1 MGDVFQFLHRTPE
14 MEKLMQ
20 KAEKFLREI
29 GSTKQIVLGK
39 DFLESLDGK
48 KELTDF
54 ITYLEKNSAIL
65 ESSESPFQSI
75 HFNRED
81 FFSFG
86 NKPVWIDERLSQL
99 HITSLGTPLSL
110 DSIPRKK
117 LSKNEIRSETPLTKE
132 YGITLRSTGKL
143 SPTDSAALDTLI
155 RMFVRYGGIEKIR
168 GKHITLIPDT
178 GTESMSEF
186 QSIISTSGKYQEL
199 ILPIGTL
206 HTIVQG
212 LKPLIPFEM
221 TERDENNMQELGAYF

>member
-14 MEKLMQ
+14 MEKLMR
-20 KAEKFLREI
+20 KAEKLLREI

-48 KELTDF
+48 KELTEF

-110 DSIPRKK
+110 DSIPREQ
-117 LSKNEIRSETPLTKE
+117 LSKNEML
-132 YGITLRSTGKL
+132 
-143 SPTDSAALDTLI
+143 
-155 RMFVRYGGIEKIR
+155 
-168 GKHITLIPDT
+168 
-178 GTESMSEF
+178 
-186 QSIISTSGKYQEL
+186 
-199 ILPIGTL
+199 
-206 HTIVQG
+206 
-212 LKPLIPFEM
+212 
-221 TERDENNMQELGAYF
+221 